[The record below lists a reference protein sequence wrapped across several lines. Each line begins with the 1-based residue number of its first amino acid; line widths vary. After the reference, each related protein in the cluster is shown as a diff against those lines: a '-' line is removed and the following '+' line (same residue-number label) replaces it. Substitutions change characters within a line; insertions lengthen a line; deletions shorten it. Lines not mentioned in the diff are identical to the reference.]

1 METEKEKSL
10 RREGNIEATKIWA
23 ETTKYQTDKI
33 VEAFN
38 TLVNAFKDY
47 YLKGHRLLTLSAITL
62 IAMIFCVM
70 AFLTFSGRVGGET
83 FAFVTGTI
91 VGYIISLLA
100 GRK

>member
-1 METEKEKSL
+1 MEAEKEKVAK
-10 RREGNIEATKIWA
+10 RETNIENAKIWA

-38 TLVNAFKDY
+38 ALVNAFKDY
-47 YLKGHRLLTLSAITL
+47 YLKGYRLLTLSAIML

-70 AFLTFSGRVGGET
+70 AFLTFIGRVWGET